1 MRAEADRDSIVQR
14 PARRAILTGAAV
26 TIGGFVASA
35 VVWGEPGRQMK
46 EASGSPANAKRT
58 LLCQEVELTASPER
72 VYEILLNSKQFAAFS
87 GAPAEIHAEAGGAF
101 TLFGN
106 LIKGRNV
113 ELVPNQRIV
122 QAWRPES
129 WSPGV
134 YSLVR
139 FALKTQGSRT
149 HLVLDHWGFAE
160 GLYDH
165 LSSGWKEHY
174 WEPMKKFLG

>member
-26 TIGGFVASA
+26 TIGGFVAGA
-35 VVWGEPGRQMK
+35 ALWGEPRRQMK
-46 EASGSPANAKRT
+46 EAPGSPANARRT
-58 LLCQEVELTASPER
+58 SLYQEVELNASPER
-72 VYEILLNSKQFAAFS
+72 VYEILLDSKHFVAFS
-87 GAPAEIHAEAGGAF
+87 GAPAEIHPEAGGAF
-101 TLFGN
+101 ALFGN
-106 LIKGRNV
+106 LVRGRNI
-113 ELVPNQRIV
+113 ELVANQRIV

-129 WSPGV
+129 WSPGL

-139 FALKTQGSRT
+139 FALKAQGSQT